1 MKRVEEA
8 LNMIESG
15 IKGKRI
21 LEIACG
27 CGEFSLAASNIASEV
42 KCIDLDSFRLS
53 KELEDNPK
61 ITFEKMDARKMDYED
76 GYFNSCV
83 IYNAI
88 GHLANSIEEV
98 IDESIRVTGLSGSI
112 YIISSFKMDKLVI
125 REELIPLLLSKDMT
139 YNLQD
144 KPPFICI
151 EINK

>member
-98 IDESIRVTGLSGSI
+98 IDESIRVIGLSGSI

-139 YNLQD
+139 YDLQD
-144 KPPFICI
+144 KPPFLCI
-151 EINK
+151 EIKK